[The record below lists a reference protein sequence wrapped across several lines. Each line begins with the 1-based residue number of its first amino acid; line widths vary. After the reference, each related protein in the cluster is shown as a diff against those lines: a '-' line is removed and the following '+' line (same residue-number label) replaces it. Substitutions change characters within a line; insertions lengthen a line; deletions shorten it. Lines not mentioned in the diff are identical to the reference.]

1 VTNSRGSLRRAA
13 RLVLPGVAFVS
24 LTACRVDLATTINVA
39 ENGSGAI
46 TVVAKADAAALR
58 AAPELPEA
66 LNLDDLRAAGWEVT
80 VQDPTVQDP
89 TTDGSLSVTARRE
102 FATVDEATMFL
113 SQLSGE
119 NGPLR
124 EMSIVRTGGVNDS
137 TYTFSAQ
144 GGLRDG
150 LAGFADAEALVSL
163 GGAPFAESLAA
174 RGMTLADV
182 LGMSLS
188 LTMPGEPVDTNG
200 TAAARTDDD
209 LTTTITWTIPVD
221 VADAPLA
228 ATTRARDVS
237 ALVSGVI
244 ARVFLIAMILFIAAV
259 FVYVATVIQRRSRS
273 APGS

>member
-1 VTNSRGSLRRAA
+1 M
-13 RLVLPGVAFVS
+13 
-24 LTACRVDLATTINVA
+24 TACRVDLATTINVA
-39 ENGSGAI
+39 ENGSGSI
-46 TVVAKADAAALR
+46 TVLATADAAALR
-58 AAPELPEA
+58 LAPELPDA
-66 LNLDDLRAAGWEVT
+66 LNIDDLQAAGWEVT
-80 VQDPTVQDP
+80 VQNPTA
-89 TTDGSLSVTARRE
+89 DGGLSVTARRE

-124 EMSIVRTGGVNDS
+124 EISIVRTGGVNDS
-137 TYTFSAQ
+137 TYAFSAK

-163 GGAPFAESLAA
+163 GGAPFAE
-174 RGMTLADV
+174 TLSSSGVALSDV

-200 TAAARTDDD
+200 TTTARTEDD

-221 VADAPLA
+221 AADAPLA

-237 ALVSGVI
+237 ALVSWFA
-244 ARVFLIAMILFIAAV
+244 ARVFLIVMILFVAAV
-259 FVYVATVIQRRSRS
+259 FVYITTVVHRRNRS

>member
-1 VTNSRGSLRRAA
+1 MTRSRGLLRRAA
-13 RLVLPGVAFVS
+13 RLVLPVVALVL

-39 ENGSGAI
+39 ENGSGSI
-46 TVVAKADAAALR
+46 TVVATADAAALR
-58 AAPELPEA
+58 AAPELPDA
-66 LNLDDLRAAGWEVT
+66 LNVDDLRAAGWEVT
-80 VQDPTVQDP
+80 VQNPTAE
-89 TTDGSLSVTARRE
+89 GGLSVTAQHE

-137 TYTFSAQ
+137 TYTFSAK

-163 GGAPFAESLAA
+163 GGAPFAESLTT
-174 RGMTLADV
+174 RGMTLADA
-182 LGMSLS
+182 LRMSLS

-200 TAAARTDDD
+200 TTTARTEDD
-209 LTTTITWTIPVD
+209 LTSTITWTIPVD
-221 VADAPLA
+221 AVDTPLT

-237 ALVSGVI
+237 ALVSGFA
-244 ARVFLIAMILFIAAV
+244 ARVFLIVMISFVAGV
-259 FVYVATVIQRRSRS
+259 FVYIATVVHRRNRTTT
-273 APGS
+273 GS